1 MGRWI
6 KGVNQWMGV
15 LGVGEVRGITV
26 RVVDVSSHGS
36 GYPPPSSRG
45 RHGSM
50 PILRCRGR
58 MNPRMLLSRV
68 AN

>member
-36 GYPPPSSRG
+36 GYPPLHLGVVTEACPSSVV
-45 RHGSM
+45 
-50 PILRCRGR
+50 
-58 MNPRMLLSRV
+58 V
-68 AN
+68 AG